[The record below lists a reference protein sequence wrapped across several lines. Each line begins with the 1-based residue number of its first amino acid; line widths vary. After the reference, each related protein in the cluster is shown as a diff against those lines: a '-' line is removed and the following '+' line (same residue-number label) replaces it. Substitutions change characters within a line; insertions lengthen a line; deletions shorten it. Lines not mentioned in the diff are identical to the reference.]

1 MGPPN
6 EDDWKNAEVFVKFLE
21 TFYEVTLKFSGS
33 EYVTSNK
40 YFTEIF
46 EIQEELSTMINE
58 SDNNNTLLGV
68 MARNMKQKYD
78 KYWGDLLTINGALLL
93 AVVLD
98 PRYKLGYL
106 RHCYSVL
113 HDKETCDAKM
123 CEIEAHLREL
133 FNEYNEL
140 HFGVQPSNEAVTQP
154 QQLLFS
160 RGKKG
165 KTHLAYVQQRISQD
179 SGISKNVV
187 DRYLNETPEDI
198 NGDLDILAWWK
209 VNSSKYKV
217 LSLIARDIMAIPVT
231 TVASESAF
239 STGGRILD
247 PFRSSLSYKT
257 VEALICLRNWLS
269 DTHQPIIKMDDMD
282 EAEVLKKSKKLEI
295 GNFTCFTYHH

>member
-123 CEIEAHLREL
+123 CEIEAHLRNCL
-133 FNEYNEL
+133 MSTMSCILVFNQ
-140 HFGVQPSNEAVTQP
+140 VMKQS
-154 QQLLFS
+154 
-160 RGKKG
+160 
-165 KTHLAYVQQRISQD
+165 
-179 SGISKNVV
+179 
-187 DRYLNETPEDI
+187 LNHNNLCFHEERKERPI
-198 NGDLDILAWWK
+198 W
-209 VNSSKYKV
+209 
-217 LSLIARDIMAIPVT
+217 LIIFNNRLVKI
-231 TVASESAF
+231 
-239 STGGRILD
+239 
-247 PFRSSLSYKT
+247 
-257 VEALICLRNWLS
+257 VE
-269 DTHQPIIKMDDMD
+269 
-282 EAEVLKKSKKLEI
+282 
-295 GNFTCFTYHH
+295 F